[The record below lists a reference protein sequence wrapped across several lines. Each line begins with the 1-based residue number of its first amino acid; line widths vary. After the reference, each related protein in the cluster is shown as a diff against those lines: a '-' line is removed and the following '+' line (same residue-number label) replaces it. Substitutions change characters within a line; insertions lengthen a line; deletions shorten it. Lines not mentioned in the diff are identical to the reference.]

1 MRQPIRVEILSNEIA
16 PYRVPLYNRL
26 SDEEGLDIEV
36 LFCSK
41 RIKERQWEI
50 RTDRHFKNVILPGF
64 NLRLRKS
71 NYAHEIRT
79 IHVNPSL
86 FLHLLRRNPDVVIA
100 MEFSIPAVTAFTY
113 CKLLGK
119 RYISWSEGTLYTERH
134 NSKAQQ
140 ALRHL
145 IVPRAD
151 ACIAVS
157 SGAKEKYVALGANPD
172 RVFIGIQTVKVD
184 EMAQKCQALRRAGQT
199 HREEHNI
206 SGKIVLFTGYL
217 NERKGV
223 IHLLKALAL
232 LQTQMPGVHLI
243 LAGEGP
249 EKEKLVDF
257 CRVNGLI
264 DAVTFAGFI
273 PRDDLPFFYA
283 AADVFVLPSL
293 EDTFGVVVNEA
304 MAAGLPVVCSMYAG
318 AAQDLVF
325 DGVNG
330 YRVDPLNHQQLAQRL
345 LDILGNPAVA
355 KEMGR
360 ASLDIIARHGI
371 EACAQGYLQAIKVAV
386 SSDRAH

>member
-1 MRQPIRVEILSNEIA
+1 MHQPIRVEILSNEIA

-26 SDEEGLDIEV
+26 SDEKGLDIEV

-41 RIKERQWEI
+41 RIRERQWEV
-50 RTDRHFKNVILPGF
+50 RTDRRFKNVILPGF
-64 NLRLRKS
+64 NLRLRKL

-79 IHVNPSL
+79 IHVNPNL
-86 FLHLLRRNPDVVIA
+86 FLHLLRRNPDVIIA

-145 IVPRAD
+145 IVPQAD

-157 SGAKEKYVALGANPD
+157 SAAREKYVALGANPD
-172 RVFIGIQTVKVD
+172 RVFIGIQTVEVD
-184 EMAQKCQALRRAGQT
+184 AITQKCRTLREARQT
-199 HREEHNI
+199 YREEHSI
-206 SGKIVLFTGYL
+206 SGKILLFTGYL

-223 IHLLKALAL
+223 IHLLEAFAL
-232 LQTQMPGVHLI
+232 LRAQMPDVHLI

-249 EKEKLVDF
+249 EGEKLVDF
-257 CRVNGLI
+257 CRANDLI

-273 PRDDLPFFYA
+273 PRDDLPSFYA

-293 EDTFGVVVNEA
+293 EDTFGVVVSEA
-304 MAAGLPVVCSMYAG
+304 MAAGLPIVCSMYAG
-318 AAQDLVF
+318 AAQDLIF

-330 YRVDPLNHQQLAQRL
+330 YQVDPVNHQQLAQRL
-345 LDILGNPAVA
+345 FDILSNPAVA

-360 ASLDIIARHGI
+360 ASLSIIAEHDI
-371 EACAQGYLQAIKVAV
+371 ETCAQGYLQAIKVAV
-386 SSDRAH
+386 SSDQGH